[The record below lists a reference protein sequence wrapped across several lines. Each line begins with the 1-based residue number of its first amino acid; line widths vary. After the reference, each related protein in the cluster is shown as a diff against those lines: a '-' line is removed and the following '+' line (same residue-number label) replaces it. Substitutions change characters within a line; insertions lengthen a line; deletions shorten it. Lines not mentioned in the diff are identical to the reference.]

1 MVGAVGPGDEVRLVV
16 DKLPGETS
24 ADTGTQPSRATA
36 RLRHTARGFWASY
49 YARRR
54 GVGSAALRGSPRF
67 LFCTPDGSVAFFAET
82 FVRQLND
89 AGPRQ
94 SVPAE
99 RLVIHVVLSGD
110 GDDALNIST
119 APPRSEEHTSELQ
132 SLMRLSYA
140 V

>member
-1 MVGAVGPGDEVRLVV
+1 MCCVV
-16 DKLPGETS
+16 VVYVFFFFK
-24 ADTGTQPSRATA
+24 QKTA
-36 RLRHTARGFWASY
+36 YEMRISDWSSDVCSSDL
-49 YARRR
+49 
-54 GVGSAALRGSPRF
+54 AALRGSPRF

-119 APPRSEEHTSELQ
+119 APPEHADGLETLQ
-132 SLMRLSYA
+132 IGRA
-140 V
+140 HV